1 MKKTESDLPK
11 EWIELVKEAMKS
23 GITKEDFK
31 IYLEKEKE
39 KKKRFFS

>member
-1 MKKTESDLPK
+1 MIKPESNLPK

-31 IYLEKEKE
+31 VFLEKEKE
-39 KKKRFFS
+39 NRKNQK

>member
-1 MKKTESDLPK
+1 MKKIESDLPK

-31 IYLEKEKE
+31 VFLEKEKE
-39 KKKRFFS
+39 NRKNQK